1 MGSVV
6 SPNEYRVGPAASAL
20 FMVRG
25 EKLRHCVDRGM
36 SLEE

>member
-25 EKLRHCVDRGM
+25 KNYDTVSIEG
-36 SLEE
+36 